1 LEARTVQGPSVNG
14 LLERLP
20 AEDRGRIERRAD
32 RVTLGHQVLQPADAR
47 VRRAYF
53 PISGLLTVMTEFED
67 GRALEVATVGPEGM
81 AGLPLFLGATVTR
94 NSTMSQLAGES
105 LVLDAEALRDELDR
119 SEMFRT
125 VMGLYSLAFI
135 GLLAQS
141 AACAGAHSVRQ
152 RLARLLLT
160 CHDASR
166 GDGFATTQEFL
177 AGMLGVQ
184 RPGVSLIAEAMRREG
199 SITYR
204 RGNIRIL
211 DRRALESAS
220 CECYGANLAE
230 YHRLLP

>member
-1 LEARTVQGPSVNG
+1 VLGPSANG

-20 AEDRGRIERRAD
+20 NDDRVRIERRAD
-32 RVTLGHQVLQPADAR
+32 HVTLGHQVLQQADTK

-53 PISGLLTVMTEFED
+53 PVRGLLTVMTEFED

-105 LVLDAEALRDELDR
+105 LVLDADALREELER
-119 SEMFRT
+119 SETFRT

-152 RLARLLLT
+152 RLSRLLLT

-166 GDGFATTQEFL
+166 ADGFAITQEFL

-184 RPGVSLIAEAMRREG
+184 RPGVSLVAEGLRRDG
-199 SITYR
+199 AISYR
-204 RGNIRIL
+204 RGHIRVVE
-211 DRRALESAS
+211 RRTLESAA

-230 YHRLLP
+230 YNRLLP